1 MNNTDCYF
9 EIGSTHNVCEDYVVV
24 GKDRAFLSDGCSTG
38 KYTDVGARL
47 ICHTALSMRDEFINK
62 PERVLYEVN
71 AARRVLLLPKECTRA
86 TLLSALC
93 RRKGFDDYHV
103 SVMGDGAVVAVKHCG
118 IIEIHNIEYPSGAPC
133 YPSYLT
139 NQDEHKA
146 YLDEFGGERYVEVS
160 EYDETGILLESALQD
175 QNYYTGP
182 YERFFDYGRYK
193 FVLLL
198 SDGVSSFVRQNDA
211 GIKES
216 VPLIDIALQLVAIK
230 SFKGEFIK
238 RRAKRFLKE
247 AAKKGWEHYDDFSVA
262 ALYHEDGN
270 DNI

>member
-9 EIGSTHNVCEDYVVV
+9 EIGSTHNVCEDYAVA
-24 GKDRAFLSDGCSTG
+24 GEDRAFLSDGCSTG

-47 ICHTALSMRDEFINK
+47 ICHTALSMRDEFLSN
-62 PERVLYEVN
+62 PERILYEVN
-71 AARRVLLLPKECTRA
+71 AARRVLLLPKECARA

-93 RRKGFDDYHV
+93 RGGGFADFSI

-118 IIEIHNIEYPSGAPC
+118 TIEIHNVEYPSGAPC
-133 YPSYLT
+133 YPSYLA
-139 NQDEHKA
+139 NRNEYKA
-146 YLDEFGGERYVEVS
+146 YLEEFGDERNVEIS
-160 EYDETGILLESALQD
+160 KYDKTGILLESKVKEED
-175 QNYYTGP
+175 YDGP
-182 YERFFDYGRYK
+182 YRCFFDYNHYK

-198 SDGVSSFVRQNDA
+198 SDGVNTFVRRNVRS
-211 GIKES
+211 GIKEP

-247 AAKKGWEHYDDFSVA
+247 AVKKGWEHYDDFSVA
-262 ALYHEDGN
+262 ALYHEEDK
-270 DNI
+270 DE